1 MAPRDAAAASDSV
14 AGSTGPGNERPA
26 RVGAF
31 APLRH
36 RFFRAI
42 WIANLIANFGTWFQ
56 SVGAAWAMTVLA
68 PSADMIALV
77 QAASSLPILFFS
89 IWAGAT
95 ADMWNR
101 RFILI
106 ASRIFVLAAAA
117 ALSALAYMGAV
128 TPWVLLGITFLIGT
142 GNALYNPAWQASVG
156 DMVPREEVPTAVALN
171 SVNFNITR
179 AVGPALGGIAVA
191 AWGIDTAFLLNTLS
205 CLGVIA
211 VYIGWRYQPARQR
224 LPRERLMSAVVAG
237 LRYVGQAPEIQ
248 TVLVRSLCFGVSAS
262 AITALAPVVARIDL
276 GGDALTYGLLLCAM
290 GVGAITGAAV
300 LPRARQR
307 GGGTEALASFGG
319 VGIALACFGLASG
332 IGILAHAAMFLA
344 GVVWLT
350 TLSTFNTSVQLS
362 SPNWVKGRALAIYQT
377 VVFGGM
383 AFGAWLWGQVANARG
398 TSVALWAAGV
408 LMMLGLL
415 LRHRYRLSEPDRLD
429 LRPHTDWHEPKIA
442 TEFDHFHTPV
452 KIMVE
457 YLIAP
462 EKAED
467 FALAMRELRRIR
479 KRNGATRWR
488 LWHDVERPE
497 RWLEVFEAP
506 SWIDHMRLYDRSTI
520 SDRAVMAHARSL
532 HVGAE
537 PPKAQRFALMGDS
550 KVPAHGETHPT

>member
-1 MAPRDAAAASDSV
+1 
-14 AGSTGPGNERPA
+14 
-26 RVGAF
+26 
-31 APLRH
+31 
-36 RFFRAI
+36 
-42 WIANLIANFGTWFQ
+42 
-56 SVGAAWAMTVLA
+56 
-68 PSADMIALV
+68 MIALV

-106 ASRIFVLAAAA
+106 ASRIFVLCAAASIS
-117 ALSALAYMGAV
+117 LLAYMDAI

-156 DMVPREEVPTAVALN
+156 DMVPREEVPAAVALN

-205 CLGVIA
+205 CIGVIA
-211 VYIGWRYQPARQR
+211 TYVGWRYQPERQR

-237 LRYVGQAPEIQ
+237 VRYVGQAPEIQ
-248 TVLVRSLCFGVSAS
+248 TVLVRSLAYGVSAS
-262 AITALAPVVARIDL
+262 AITALAPVVARVEL
-276 GGDALTYGLLLCAM
+276 GGTALTYGLLLCAM
-290 GVGAITGAAV
+290 GIGAITGAAI
-300 LPRARQR
+300 LPRVRER
-307 GGGTEALASFGG
+307 GGGSEMLASLGSA
-319 VGIALACFGLASG
+319 GIAVACFGLGSG
-332 IGILAHAAMFLA
+332 NAIVAHVAMFLA

-350 TLSTFNTSVQLS
+350 TLSTFNTCVQLS

-383 AFGAWLWGQVANARG
+383 AFGAWLWGEVAEARG
-398 TSVALWAAGV
+398 TTVALFAAGV
-408 LMMLGLL
+408 LMLFGLL
-415 LRHRYRLSEPDRLD
+415 LRHRYQLSEPDRLD

-442 TEFDHFHTPV
+442 TDFDHFETPV

-457 YLIAP
+457 YLVATD
-462 EKAED
+462 KAED
-467 FALAMRELRRIR
+467 FALALRELRRIR

-520 SDRAVMAHARSL
+520 SDRAVMAHARSF
-532 HVGAE
+532 HIGPE
-537 PPKAQRFALMGDS
+537 PPKAQRFALREELR
-550 KVPAHGETHPT
+550 ETHPT